1 MRLNRGV
8 IFVLLVYYYKLSLTI
23 YNLGKKIR
31 WRDLSYKRGLLYKV
45 LTFYE
50 VPIDNKLPQENI

>member
-1 MRLNRGV
+1 V